1 MEHRTVGSLSVS
13 TVGLGCNN
21 FGRKLDKAD
30 SARVV
35 NAALDSGINFF
46 DTADVYGYGDHPY
59 SGTGQSETFLGAA
72 LGSRRA
78 EVVIATK
85 VGISMSKTDRTMRG
99 GGEAWVRRAC
109 EDSLR
114 RLNTEYIDLY
124 QLHRPDRDSSIS
136 ETLGVL
142 DELVRQGK
150 VLAVGCSN
158 FSAEQLREAAT
169 VSDELGLVTFLSVQ
183 NELSLLERDAAD
195 DLLPTCEAL
204 RTAFL
209 PYFPLASGLLSGKY
223 RKGEPAPAGTRLAFW
238 EPRPHQTLADGVLD
252 DVERFS
258 DLAERSGRSIL
269 QLAFSWLLALPQVA
283 SVIAGATTPEQ
294 VRSNAAAGSWVLSDD
309 ELAAV
314 ANIQRDR
321 SSRS

>member
-1 MEHRTVGSLSVS
+1 MDHRTLGSLSVS

-35 NAALDSGINFF
+35 NAALDNGINFF

-59 SGTGQSETFLGAA
+59 SGTGQSEMFLGAA
-72 LGSRRA
+72 LGPRRPD
-78 EVVIATK
+78 VVIATK

-99 GGEAWVRRAC
+99 GGAAWVRRAC

-136 ETLGVL
+136 ETLGAL

-150 VLAVGCSN
+150 VLTVGCSN
-158 FSAEQLREAAT
+158 FSAEQLAEAAT
-169 VSDELGLVTFLSVQ
+169 VSDELGLVAFASVQ
-183 NELSLLERDAAD
+183 NELSLLECDAAD
-195 DLLPTCEAL
+195 DVLPACEEL
-204 RTAFL
+204 GMAFL
-209 PYFPLASGLLSGKY
+209 PYFPLASGLLTGKY
-223 RKGEPAPAGTRLAFW
+223 QKGEPAPGGTRLAFW
-238 EPRPHQTLADGVLD
+238 EPRPHQTLADDVLEE
-252 DVERFS
+252 VQRFS
-258 DLAERSGRSIL
+258 DLAQRSGRTIL
-269 QLAFSWLLALPQVA
+269 ELAFSWLLVQRQVA

-294 VRSNAAAGSWVLSDD
+294 VRSNAAAGSWVLSDE
-309 ELAAV
+309 ELRAV
-314 ANIQRDR
+314 ADIQRDR
-321 SSRS
+321 SRRG